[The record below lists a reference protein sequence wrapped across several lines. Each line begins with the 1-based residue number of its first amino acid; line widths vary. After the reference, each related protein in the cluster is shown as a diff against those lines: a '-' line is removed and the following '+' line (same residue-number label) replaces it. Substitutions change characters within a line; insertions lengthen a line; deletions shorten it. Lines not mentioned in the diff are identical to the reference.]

1 MIPGRQPCTCMRC
14 KYAARQRG
22 LDPRVIHQHH
32 GPPDLLRTIAAAGA
46 TAVFLVAVWFAT
58 RTLEPEDLA

>member
-1 MIPGRQPCTCMRC
+1 MRC